1 MPEDGKEQHLVDG
14 HGRPINS
21 IRISVNRECNLD
33 CFYCH
38 NEGMPPDRRTMTVE
52 EVEELAR
59 LASDLGVRKVKLTG
73 GEPLE
78 REDLVEIVRRISP
91 LFEDVSMTTNATG
104 LAELAGELREAG
116 MDRVNVSLHSV
127 DPATYRRI
135 SGWDLL
141 ARAMEGVDAA
151 LAAGLRP
158 VKLNMVLLRGIND
171 DQFPQMLAYAA
182 EKGAVLQVIELETER
197 ERVSSRIYEEHHASL
212 EGLREWLRSDG
223 RSNGRNPLHNRERYV
238 VDHLPDGSPLPSPAE
253 VELVMPMHNTGF
265 CANCTRIRLTA
276 GGYIKGCLFDHECV
290 EDLVSPLRVGAGRE
304 ELAEL
309 LGRVV
314 ARRRPY
320 WDDGPGEGR
329 TEDEER

>member
-1 MPEDGKEQHLVDG
+1 MPAQDDEPRLVDG
-14 HGRPINS
+14 HGRPITS

-38 NEGMPPDRRTMTVE
+38 NEGMPPDRRTMTAG

-59 LASDLGVRKVKLTG
+59 LAADLGVRKVKLTG

-78 REDLVEIVRRISP
+78 RRDVVEIVRRISP

-104 LAELAGELREAG
+104 LADLAGDLREAG
-116 MDRVNVSLHSV
+116 LDRVNVSLHSV
-127 DPATYRRI
+127 DPSTYRRI
-135 SGWDLL
+135 SGADLL

-171 DQFPQMLAYAA
+171 HQVPQMLAYASA
-182 EKGAVLQVIELETER
+182 KGAVLQVIELEMER

-212 EGLREWLRSDG
+212 ADLQAWLRSEG

-238 VDHLPDGSPLPSPAE
+238 VDHLPDGSQLASPAE

-276 GGYIKGCLFDHECV
+276 GGFIKGCLFDHECV
-290 EDLVSPLRVGAGRE
+290 EDLVTPMRAGAGRD
-304 ELAEL
+304 ELTEL
-309 LGRVV
+309 LMRVV
-314 ARRRPY
+314 SWRRPY
-320 WDDGPGEGR
+320 WTDDPVER
-329 TEDEER
+329 ISEQEE